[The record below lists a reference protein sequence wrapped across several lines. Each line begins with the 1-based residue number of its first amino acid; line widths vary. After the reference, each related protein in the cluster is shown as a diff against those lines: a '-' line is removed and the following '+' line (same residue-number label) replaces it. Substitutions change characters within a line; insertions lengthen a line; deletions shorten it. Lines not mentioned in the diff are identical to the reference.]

1 MQGRFNIQKP
11 INVRNNSNKIKEKK
25 HATMTNELEKA
36 FDEIKYFSMIKTL
49 KKLGIEGNFLSLIKS
64 ISDKITADI
73 MLNDGSLNA
82 FPQIRKMSTQ
92 TMADGFSHRI

>member
-36 FDEIKYFSMIKTL
+36 FDEIKYFFMIKTL
-49 KKLGIEGNFLSLIKS
+49 KKLGIEGEAGAVAWSLPPSLQQILPKWQLSAILYNE
-64 ISDKITADI
+64 T
-73 MLNDGSLNA
+73 N
-82 FPQIRKMSTQ
+82 
-92 TMADGFSHRI
+92 